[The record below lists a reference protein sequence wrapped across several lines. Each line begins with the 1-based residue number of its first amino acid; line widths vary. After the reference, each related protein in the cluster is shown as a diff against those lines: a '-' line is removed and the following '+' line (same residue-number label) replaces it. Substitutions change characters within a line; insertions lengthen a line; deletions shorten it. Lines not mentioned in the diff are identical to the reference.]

1 LSEALFRFYAE
12 LNDFLPPHRRM
23 VAFGRQFLVSG
34 SVKDMIESLGVPH
47 TEVDLILANGVSVD
61 FNYQVQHQDRI
72 SVYPVFEALDITPLL
87 RVRSRPLR
95 EIRFVLDVHL
105 GRLAAYLRMLGFDTA
120 YCNNIVDE
128 EVARISVEES
138 RVLLTRDIGLL
149 KRSVITHGYYVRETI
164 PRKQLREVVERF
176 DLSRQVNPF
185 SRCLECNSPLETAGK
200 EQVQDIV
207 PSGVADRHQDFARC
221 PSCRRVFWKGS
232 HFHRMKAILESI
244 GIP

>member
-1 LSEALFRFYAE
+1 
-12 LNDFLPPHRRM
+12 
-23 VAFGRQFLVSG
+23 
-34 SVKDMIESLGVPH
+34 
-47 TEVDLILANGVSVD
+47 
-61 FNYQVQHQDRI
+61 
-72 SVYPVFEALDITPLL
+72 
-87 RVRSRPLR
+87 
-95 EIRFVLDVHL
+95 
-105 GRLAAYLRMLGFDTA
+105 MLGFDTA